1 MSISRHIIDDFHSI
15 FYHLDDDECD
25 EEIPV
30 WRRQAATTLSCR
42 DAKRE
47 NSWWVELVRQDTLLG
62 NLFQYEQIFEY
73 FCIQAA
79 VSAVRKDTRC
89 LGKARIHCSRII
101 WDPGKYAVRNSL
113 SMLLELGLTVRE
125 TYASQLPKDLKD
137 IIRIIVFCL
146 FGPCLDFPYMGILCF
161 VLTYR
166 HILRWLFSS
175 ISSIKHIAMHWTM
188 YCAMSFRLHNFQS
201 IVHTFKTINY
211 DKVVRSVMNEILVI
225 YCNSSI

>member
-101 WDPGKYAVRNSL
+101 WDPGKYAVRENTNNTFHAPWVGIDCAGNLCKSASQRFERYYQDHCLCWSL
-113 SMLLELGLTVRE
+113 SWFFLIWAFYVLFWH
-125 TYASQLPKDLKD
+125 TYKFFAG
-137 IIRIIVFCL
+137 F
-146 FGPCLDFPYMGILCF
+146 
-161 VLTYR
+161 
-166 HILRWLFSS
+166 
-175 ISSIKHIAMHWTM
+175 
-188 YCAMSFRLHNFQS
+188 FRLFQVLS
-201 IVHTFKTINY
+201 TLQCIWPCIVQWA
-211 DKVVRSVMNEILVI
+211 SVGIIFNQLWTLSKQLIMTKL
-225 YCNSSI
+225 

>member
-101 WDPGKYAVRNSL
+101 WDPGKYAVRENTNNTFHAPWVGIDCAGNLCKS
-113 SMLLELGLTVRE
+113 
-125 TYASQLPKDLKD
+125 ASQRFERYYQDH
-137 IIRIIVFCL
+137 CL
-146 FGPCLDFPYMGILCF
+146 LSFLVLVLIFPYMGILRF
-161 VLTYR
+161 VLTYLQ
-166 HILRWLFSS
+166 ILRWLFSS
-175 ISSIKHIAMHWTM
+175 VSVSSTLDHVL
-188 YCAMSFRLHNFQS
+188 C
-201 IVHTFKTINY
+201 
-211 DKVVRSVMNEILVI
+211 NELPLA
-225 YCNSSI
+225 